1 MWTTSLEDKKAK
13 LRATRSSTTRP
24 APETRTATMTATTM
38 TAANMPFPADTA
50 YVMHD
55 LTLQASCLGAWR
67 DLLQAADYGESSAD
81 DDLQECK
88 YGSISFVHQ
97 GYDDNDAYFDAL
109 CCEWEEKHL
118 PHTGA
123 RAVGKG
129 GPYAARH
136 VRLARGDTRSGPVL
150 GNGRRRR

>member
-1 MWTTSLEDKKAK
+1 
-13 LRATRSSTTRP
+13 
-24 APETRTATMTATTM
+24 MTATAM
-38 TAANMPFPADTA
+38 TAAKGSADTA

-81 DDLQECK
+81 DDLQD
-88 YGSISFVHQ
+88 GPSSFVHQ
-97 GYDDNDAYFDAL
+97 GYDANDAYFDAL